1 MITYFMFLGRTL
13 NKELLVGL
21 AKAVSVDMAFEV
33 KKKKSFRCGSL
44 HCMMARF
51 LFVVLSERSE

>member
-1 MITYFMFLGRTL
+1 MFLGRTL

-33 KKKKSFRCGSL
+33 KKKNLLDVAHFT
-44 HCMMARF
+44 
-51 LFVVLSERSE
+51 V